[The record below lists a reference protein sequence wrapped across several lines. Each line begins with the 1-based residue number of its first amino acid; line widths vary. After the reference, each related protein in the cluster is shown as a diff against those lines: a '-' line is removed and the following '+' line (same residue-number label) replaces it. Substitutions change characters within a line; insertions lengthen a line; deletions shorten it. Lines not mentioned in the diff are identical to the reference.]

1 MEEDFSQLGTSIYKI
16 KTEKS
21 INHKLEM
28 IEGAGFFMQIDEPYI
43 PFKKCFITSNNII
56 DENDINNKNEI
67 RIGYEAE
74 EKQIEIKNNRKIYM
88 DKNIGYTC
96 IEILEEEDLM
106 VNYLKIS
113 KEEIDDLKNEKII
126 IPEYINNY
134 ELSYPIGKI
143 LSITKDELT
152 YDYSSPKESLGMPI
166 LLNSSCEEV
175 LGINIKY
182 DSDKKCHI
190 TIPIKNIISN
200 MNHQICPLAFNE
212 DIDIDE
218 IDEDIFGLLKNFP
231 NIDNKSFL
239 SIMHDKFNG
248 VSIPK
253 LAFGLA
259 KHVLVQDMED
269 VYQNE
274 IIRKY
279 CSNTN
284 IIYDTNNDDDT
295 IINFISKVLG
305 KSNLGCFYSYT
316 IFIDDHE
323 MECRNLIYLNGKAE
337 LVNNKFGFLD
347 NDIFVYGN
355 YGKINDDIYDYT
367 SFRGQNSS
375 IYTNFKNNAIYVI
388 FYRIYTDNI
397 EVLILIKI
405 VNNFMTNKIM
415 ITEDSEVFETLEEKY
430 SENNTFGDIDELFE
444 NSTNKYEV
452 NFKELIVYQINE
464 NS

>member
-16 KTEKS
+16 KTEKN
-21 INHKLEM
+21 INHKLEI
-28 IEGAGFFMQIDEPYI
+28 IEGAGFFMQINEPYI

-106 VNYLKIS
+106 VNYLKITTD
-113 KEEIDDLKNEKII
+113 EIEDLNNEKII

-166 LLNSSCEEV
+166 LSNSSCEEV
-175 LGINIKY
+175 IGINIKY

-190 TIPIKNIISN
+190 AMPIQNIIKNIH
-200 MNHQICPLAFNE
+200 HQICPLAFND
-212 DIDIDE
+212 DIDIEDMDE
-218 IDEDIFGLLKNFP
+218 VIFMLLKNFP

-239 SIMHDKFNG
+239 SIIHDKFNG

-259 KHVLVQDMED
+259 KHVLMQDMED

-279 CSNTN
+279 CTNTN

-295 IINFISKVLG
+295 IINFVSKVLG

-316 IFIDDHE
+316 IFMDDHE

-337 LVNNKFGFLD
+337 LVSNKFDFLK
-347 NDIFVYGN
+347 NDIFFYGN
-355 YGKINDDIYDYT
+355 YTKIDDDDYDYT
-367 SFRGQNSS
+367 SVRGQNSS

-388 FYRIYTDNI
+388 FYRHYTDSIGI
-397 EVLILIKI
+397 EMVFKI
-405 VNNFMTNKIM
+405 VNNFMTNKILV
-415 ITEDSEVFETLEEKY
+415 IEDSEVFDTLEESY
-430 SENNTFGDIDELFE
+430 SDTKTFGDIDELFE
-444 NSTNKYEV
+444 NSSKKYEV

-464 NS
+464 NP